1 MIDCRA
7 AATCGELSLPS
18 KRTAAEA
25 EGDPLPVDSFKTPVT
40 SHITD
45 GKIVNAPFGEQSAG
59 KRDNARTVDAI
70 SWAFKRNVSVE
81 VRR

>member
-18 KRTAAEA
+18 KRTPA

-40 SHITD
+40 SHMTD